1 MIASIV
7 KMSKSREQLVS
18 FLKEI
23 DITDKVVLDAGCG
36 PEEKWARNWTN
47 GEAKR
52 YITLD
57 ISSEFKTTIVA
68 DLNVKLP
75 TFKLAGLS
83 HIVFCLETLEHLWNP
98 IYALRNIYQWLFIGG
113 TAYFSTPLIN
123 PHHDEVDYARYTDEW
138 YQKVLSYVGFKDI
151 KIKPRVAT
159 EGYANLLAFYKE
171 EGLRMSKIRLK
182 KGQANKMNEIGYFV
196 EARK

>member
-1 MIASIV
+1 
-7 KMSKSREQLVS
+7 MSKSREQLVS

-36 PEEKWARNWTN
+36 PEEKWARNFTK
-47 GEAKR
+47 GEPKE
-52 YITLD
+52 YYTLD
-57 ISSEFKTTIVA
+57 IHPEDGAAFVD
-68 DLNVKLP
+68 DLNMKWREGIWKNK
-75 TFKLAGLS
+75 FDA
-83 HIVFCLETLEHLWNP
+83 VFCLEVLEHLFNP
-98 IYALRNIYQWLFIGG
+98 WEAFKTIHYITKQGG
-113 TAYFSTPLIN
+113 VAYFSSPLIN
-123 PHHDEVDYARYTDEW
+123 PYHDEWDYCRLTSEW
-138 YQKVLSYVGFKDI
+138 YERVGVRFQGGI

>member
-1 MIASIV
+1 
-7 KMSKSREQLVS
+7 MSKSREQLVS

-36 PEEKWARNWTN
+36 PEEKWARNWTK
-47 GEAKR
+47 GEPKE
-52 YITLD
+52 YVTLD
-57 ISSEFKTTIVA
+57 VDKKFNPDVLT
-68 DLNVKLP
+68 DLNSGVFGGGEYLD
-75 TFKLAGLS
+75 
-83 HIVFCLETLEHLWNP
+83 IIFCLEVLEHLWEPRKGLESLYSEMKNGGK
-98 IYALRNIYQWLFIGG
+98 IYL
-113 TAYFSTPLIN
+113 STPFIN

-138 YQKVLSYVGFKDI
+138 YQKVLTEVGFKDI

-196 EARK
+196 EAKK